1 MTKDTIQRCSDLKND
16 ATNKLASPKKLFETL
31 LCFCVPRVTWL
42 QERLVFD
49 AWKSETL
56 LHSQSRNIGSPCAS
70 FTYVT

>member
-49 AWKSETL
+49 AWKSEPLCTAKVETSFLRVLRL
-56 LHSQSRNIGSPCAS
+56 L
-70 FTYVT
+70 T